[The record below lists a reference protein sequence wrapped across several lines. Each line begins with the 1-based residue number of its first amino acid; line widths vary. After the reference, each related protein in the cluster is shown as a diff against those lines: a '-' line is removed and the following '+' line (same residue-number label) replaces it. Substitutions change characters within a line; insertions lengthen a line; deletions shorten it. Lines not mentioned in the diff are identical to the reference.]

1 MPTPR
6 LPIVDALRGFALFG
20 ILVVNLQY
28 FGHPLGIDPL
38 DTATGPLDE
47 LAVWI
52 VHALFE
58 AKFYVLF
65 SFLFGFGLAIQIERA
80 AADPARL
87 RPQYFRRLI
96 GLLVL
101 GIAHATLFFA
111 GDILV
116 TYALL
121 GFVLWR
127 LRNWEEWRLERFALG
142 MLGVACVLNALIGLS
157 ISLANDAATE
167 SEFRATAAQ
176 AIAAYRGGF
185 RDAVWQRLR
194 DLQVIYAFTPLFTW
208 PTAIAMFALGLVAGR
223 SGLFRDPSRL
233 MELARLRWRLVVTIG
248 VLGNAAYATFG
259 QSTEHTVLSALS
271 FGALPIAG
279 PMLTLMYVRW
289 LWKFVERHPHALLTR
304 ALEAAGRLSLSNYLG
319 QGVVCAWI
327 FSGYGLGQFGRLGP
341 AALVALAMAIYAAQ
355 LTLSLLWL
363 RVFRMGPMEW
373 LLRAFTYFRLLRL
386 GAAH

>member
-1 MPTPR
+1 
-6 LPIVDALRGFALFG
+6 
-20 ILVVNLQY
+20 
-28 FGHPLGIDPL
+28 
-38 DTATGPLDE
+38 
-47 LAVWI
+47 
-52 VHALFE
+52 
-58 AKFYVLF
+58 
-65 SFLFGFGLAIQIERA
+65 
-80 AADPARL
+80 
-87 RPQYFRRLI
+87 
-96 GLLVL
+96 
-101 GIAHATLFFA
+101 
-111 GDILV
+111 
-116 TYALL
+116 
-121 GFVLWR
+121 
-127 LRNWEEWRLERFALG
+127 

-304 ALEAAGRLSLSNYLG
+304 ASRRQVGCRSATTSARVWYAPGSSAATGWASSAG
-319 QGVVCAWI
+319 
-327 FSGYGLGQFGRLGP
+327 SGPRRSWRSPWRYTPRN
-341 AALVALAMAIYAAQ
+341 
-355 LTLSLLWL
+355 
-363 RVFRMGPMEW
+363 
-373 LLRAFTYFRLLRL
+373 
-386 GAAH
+386 